1 MIHPTAVI
9 ASGAK
14 LGANVEVGP
23 YAVIDGEVTVGDNV
37 RIGPHVHLTGVTT
50 IGTGTKIHAGA
61 VIGDEPQDLHNT
73 GEGCTTVIGKNC
85 IIREYAT
92 IHRGAAA
99 GSSTVVGDGVL
110 MMAFSH
116 LGHNCRLGDN
126 AIIGNATLLAGHVQ
140 VGEKTFIS
148 GGGLVHQFC
157 RIGAYTIV
165 GGGARLGQ
173 DIPPYCMYQWGGVG
187 GPNAVG
193 LKRNGF
199 DAATRAKIRKAIKIY
214 FFSGLNRIAAL
225 AKIREEI
232 GEEMPAVKTFIE
244 FIETTKRGI
253 VPGYGTGEEKD
264 AAAE

>member
-14 LGANVEVGP
+14 IGANVEIGP

-37 RIGPHVHLTGVTT
+37 RIGPHVHLTGITT
-50 IGTGTKIHAGA
+50 IGEGTKIHAGA
-61 VIGDEPQDLHNT
+61 VIGDEPQDLHHT

-85 IIREYAT
+85 IIREYVT
-92 IHRGAAA
+92 IHRGAMP
-99 GSSTVVGDGVL
+99 GTSTVVGDGVL
-110 MMAFSH
+110 LMAFCH
-116 LGHNCRLGDN
+116 LGHNCVLGN
-126 AIIGNATLLAGHVQ
+126 NSIIANATLLAGHVQ

-148 GGGLVHQFC
+148 GGGLIHQFC
-157 RIGAYTIV
+157 RIGAYAIV

-199 DAATRAKIRKAIKIY
+199 EVAARGQIRKAIKIY

-225 AKIREEI
+225 AKIREEV
-232 GEEMPAVKTFIE
+232 GETPAVKPFIE

-253 VPGYGTGEEKD
+253 VPASGSGDDKEGTE
-264 AAAE
+264 